1 VSVAAPALQRRTE
14 DGGWRRYWDEERE
27 TLPADERRRV
37 IFERIKF
44 QLDYAYHA
52 IPFYRDL
59 YDRHGVR
66 PDDIRHLEDFTEKV
80 PVVTKAMLRESQEAH
95 PPFGDYLGVDPLEV
109 ARVQGTSG
117 TTGAPTLFAI
127 SADDWAHISEAQA
140 MQCWAAGLRPDDL
153 VQMAFP
159 LGLFVGGWGLLGA
172 AEKIGAAVLP
182 AGAGGTERQV
192 ALLARTHA
200 SVLCATPTYALHLA
214 EKAAALGRDSAAS
227 SLRLGFFGGEPGA
240 GVPATKRRLEA
251 AWGLSAIDFG
261 NVAELH
267 PCSNMECAARTGM
280 HAWIDVD
287 YTEVVRPGEPAG
299 TLPMGETGAVVYTH
313 LWRRSQPMIRYYP
326 GDETVMTDEPCICGR
341 TYPRLPRGI
350 IGRLDDLIILR
361 GVKFYPTAVED
372 ALRTLDG
379 LGTEFR
385 IRLCRAGEL
394 DEATIEVE
402 LATGRA
408 SVGEARDALQGEAEA
423 KLKSVIGLRLPVRLQ
438 APGTLE
444 GSDFKA
450 RRVIDERPEA
460 IARKDA
466 P

>member
-1 VSVAAPALQRRTE
+1 MSAAASALQRRA

-27 TLPADERRRV
+27 TLPEAQRRRV
-37 IFERIKF
+37 IFERIKI

-66 PDDIRHLEDFTEKV
+66 PEHIRHLEDFTEKV
-80 PVVTKAMLRESQEAH
+80 PVVTKAMLRDSQDRH

-127 SADDWAHISEAQA
+127 SADDWSHISEAQA

-153 VQMAFP
+153 VQIAFP

-172 AEKIGAAVLP
+172 AERIGAAVLP

-200 SVLCATPTYALHLA
+200 TVLCATPTYALHLA
-214 EKAAALGRDSAAS
+214 DKAAALGVEAAGSA
-227 SLRLGFFGGEPGA
+227 LRLGFFGGEPGA
-240 GVPATKRRLEA
+240 GVAATKRRIEA

-267 PCSNMECAARTGM
+267 PCSNMECAARIGM
-280 HAWIDVD
+280 HAWTDVD
-287 YTEVVRPGEPAG
+287 YTEVVRAGEPGCA
-299 TLPMGETGAVVYTH
+299 LPMGETRAVVYTH

-326 GDETVMTDEPCICGR
+326 GDETVMSDEPCICGR

-350 IGRLDDLIILR
+350 ISRLDDLIILR
-361 GVKFYPTAVED
+361 GVKFYPSVVED
-372 ALRTLDG
+372 ALRALDG

-385 IRLCRAGEL
+385 IRLTRAGEL

-402 LATGRA
+402 LAPSRPTDD
-408 SVGEARDALQGEAEA
+408 EARTALQAAAEA
-423 KLKSVIGLRLPVRLQ
+423 KLKSAVGLRLAVRLQ
-438 APGTLE
+438 APGGLE
-444 GSDFKA
+444 GTDFKA
-450 RRVIDERPEA
+450 RRVIDRRPEA
-460 IARKDA
+460 VARGA
-466 P
+466 AS

>member
-1 VSVAAPALQRRTE
+1 MSAAAPVIQRRA

-27 TLPADERRRV
+27 TLPAAQRRRA
-37 IFERIKF
+37 IFERIKI

-59 YDRHGVR
+59 YDRHDVR

-80 PVVTKAMLRESQEAH
+80 PIVTKAMLRESQDRH
-95 PPFGDYLGVDPLEV
+95 PPFGDYLGVEPVEV

-127 SADDWAHISEAQA
+127 SAQDWAHISEAQA
-140 MQCWAAGLRPDDL
+140 MQCWAAGLRPDDT
-153 VQMAFP
+153 VQIAFP

-172 AEKIGAAVLP
+172 AERIGAAVLP
-182 AGAGGTERQV
+182 AGAGDSERQV
-192 ALLARTHA
+192 ALLDRSKAT
-200 SVLCATPTYALHLA
+200 VLCATPTYALHLA
-214 EKAAALGRDSAAS
+214 DKAAALGLDAAGSA
-227 SLRLGFFGGEPGA
+227 LRLGFFGGEPGA

-261 NVAELH
+261 NVAELQ

-280 HAWIDVD
+280 HVWIDVD
-287 YTEVVRPGEPAG
+287 YTEVVRPGEPACG
-299 TLPMGETGAVVYTH
+299 LPMGETGAVVYTH

-341 TYPRLPRGI
+341 TYPRLPRAI

-361 GVKFYPTAVED
+361 GVKFYPSAVEE
-372 ALRTLDG
+372 ALRALDG

-385 IRLCRAGEL
+385 VRLSREGEL
-394 DEATIEVE
+394 DEAIIDAE
-402 LATGRA
+402 LAPGRTPDDEIR
-408 SVGEARDALQGEAEA
+408 SALQAAAEA
-423 KLKSVIGLRLPVRLQ
+423 KLKSLIGLRLPVRLH
-438 APGTLE
+438 AAGALE

-450 RRVIDERPEA
+450 RRVIDERLGA
-460 IARKDA
+460 A
-466 P
+466 PPGEMP

>member
-1 VSVAAPALQRRTE
+1 MNAAAPALRRRPG
-14 DGGWRRYWDEERE
+14 GGWRRYWDEERE
-27 TLPADERRRV
+27 TLPADARRRV
-37 IFERIKF
+37 IFERLKI
-44 QLDYAYHA
+44 QLDTAYHT

-59 YDRHGVR
+59 YDRHKVR
-66 PDDIRHLEDFTEKV
+66 PDAIRHLEDFTEKV
-80 PVVTKAMLRESQEAH
+80 PVVTKSMLRASQERH
-95 PPFGDYLGVDPLEV
+95 PPFGDYLGIDPVEI

-153 VQMAFP
+153 VQIAFP

-172 AEKIGAAVLP
+172 AERIGAAVLP

-192 ALLARTHA
+192 ALLARSGAT
-200 SVLCATPTYALHLA
+200 VLCATPTYALHLA
-214 EKAAALGRDSAAS
+214 DKAAALGIDTAGS

-240 GVPATKRRLEA
+240 GVAATKHRIEA

-280 HAWIDVD
+280 HAWMDVD
-287 YTEVVRPGEPAG
+287 YTEVVRPGEPACA
-299 TLPMGETGAVVYTH
+299 LPMGEPGAVVYTH

-361 GVKFYPTAVED
+361 GVKFYPTAIED

-385 IRLCRAGEL
+385 IRLSRAGEL
-394 DEATIEVE
+394 DEAVVEAE
-402 LATGRA
+402 LAPDRPA
-408 SVGEARDALQGEAEA
+408 DDEARAALQAAAEA
-423 KLKSVIGLRLPVRLQ
+423 KLKSVVGLRLPVCLRP
-438 APGTLE
+438 AGTLA
-444 GSDFKA
+444 GTDFKA
-450 RRVIDERPEA
+450 RRVIDERPDA
-460 IARKDA
+460 AARRGA